1 MTRPLQ
7 GSYPDPEE
15 DYLEDSSDEC
25 EHVSDSGKSLT
36 PVPSHMPM
44 TVTTTSVP
52 FRTSLSPDFLRLFA
66 PSSAAAPPTPP
77 KMTYLNQPQED
88 CMSLGLDDIRPSDDL
103 FGPFADKDDL
113 FNKTFED
120 LCISDDDSDRESI

>member
-1 MTRPLQ
+1 MQ
-7 GSYPDPEE
+7 Y
-15 DYLEDSSDEC
+15 
-25 EHVSDSGKSLT
+25 H
-36 PVPSHMPM
+36 
-44 TVTTTSVP
+44 
-52 FRTSLSPDFLRLFA
+52 
-66 PSSAAAPPTPP
+66 
-77 KMTYLNQPQED
+77 NQPPPVTPAED